1 MYLILIQKEVKFKK
15 QQKQQKIKLQ
25 IKLHGLSYEV
35 LQVNQ
40 NLRQKHHKIKNL
52 RGDNYKFQKKNE
64 KTKYL

>member
-1 MYLILIQKEVKFKK
+1 MIQTLPGHAKNLWNQMYLILIQKEVKFKK

-40 NLRQKHHKIKNL
+40 NLR
-52 RGDNYKFQKKNE
+52 
-64 KTKYL
+64 